1 MTKARRRRNFD
12 NICHSRKH
20 TINEILNEIEIQE
33 QRKHVAGEI
42 FYNICHSRTQ
52 IMNEILNEI
61 EIHEW
66 WKSEQAKC
74 FNRICQSHTKN

>member
-20 TINEILNEIEIQE
+20 TINEILNETEIQE

-52 IMNEILNEI
+52 IVNEILNEI
-61 EIHEW
+61 EILERR
-66 WKSEQAKC
+66 KTTAGEI
-74 FNRICQSHTKN
+74 F